1 MISPSMSRKSKRKA
15 TCAPF
20 SAWVGSMRGLLIRG
34 MPGPGMEDSKLVA
47 AHPLVNAR
55 TIAHPPMASALSC
68 FLITPHPL
76 RRSPRSTKTESRKA
90 PPEGGG
96 GGAPPPPQGGTQKQK
111 KPKSRKPPGGG
122 AGRAPPR
129 EAEGLLSL
137 LELRQSLLYRLNRFL
152 LLALPVELHALLAE
166 LLGLLI
172 LGILLQPVLALLVE
186 LRGLRVLQGPL
197 LLSPACRNCQ
207 EIQAQDQ
214 QE

>member
-15 TCAPF
+15 PCAPF
-20 SAWVGSMRGLLIRG
+20 SAWVGSMRRLLIRG
-34 MPGPGMEDSKLVA
+34 TPGPGIEDSKLVA
-47 AHPLVNAR
+47 AQPLVNAR

-68 FLITPHPL
+68 FLIFTPHPL

-90 PPEGGG
+90 PGE
-96 GGAPPPPQGGTQKQK
+96 
-111 KPKSRKPPGGG
+111 G
-122 AGRAPPR
+122 AGWAPLP

-137 LELRQSLLYRLNRFL
+137 LELRQSLLYRLEPFL
-152 LLALPVELHALLAE
+152 LLALPVEPHALLAE

-172 LGILLQPVLALLVE
+172 LGILLQPILTLLVE

>member
-20 SAWVGSMRGLLIRG
+20 SAWVGSIRRLLIRG
-34 MPGPGMEDSKLVA
+34 TPGPGMEDSKLVA

-68 FLITPHPL
+68 FLIPPPPL

-90 PPEGGG
+90 PRE
-96 GGAPPPPQGGTQKQK
+96 
-111 KPKSRKPPGGG
+111 G
-122 AGRAPPR
+122 AGRGPLP

-137 LELRQSLLYRLNRFL
+137 LELRQSLLYRLDRFL
-152 LLALPVELHALLAE
+152 LLALPVELHSLLAE
-166 LLGLLI
+166 LLSLLI

-186 LRGLRVLQGPL
+186 LRGLRVL
-197 LLSPACRNCQ
+197 
-207 EIQAQDQ
+207 
-214 QE
+214 